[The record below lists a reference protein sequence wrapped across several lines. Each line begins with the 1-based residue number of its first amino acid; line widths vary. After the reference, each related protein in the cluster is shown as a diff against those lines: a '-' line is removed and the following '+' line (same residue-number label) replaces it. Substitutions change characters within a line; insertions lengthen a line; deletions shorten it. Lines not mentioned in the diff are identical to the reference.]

1 MSKKKEFKFE
11 FSLEVLNHLGR
22 GLYRSFATVI
32 AEAISNAWDAEA
44 TQVDITINDKSLI
57 VVDNGKGMD
66 NTDFQDKFLKVGYSR
81 REDKSNKSKRNVI
94 GRKGIGKLAMLSISE
109 KVTIVS
115 KKSKSEITGGRINN
129 IKLDNEIKRDGH
141 YSLESLTTKE
151 LKEMLWSSSKKTGTK
166 IVFEKIRTNLNS
178 EDIIRKYLATQFN
191 FMFSMKKGDS
201 FTIKVNDKA
210 VTMEDLRELNEN
222 TQFIWYIG
230 KKDKRFGDRF
240 KNLDKER
247 VIKDTHLQF
256 EGKTIQIKGF
266 VSSVRNASQLLL
278 RGSKGDFR
286 ASVNLFTNG
295 RLRQESLF
303 DEIKKKTLTE
313 EYLYGEIHVDG
324 FEDKKTDRFT
334 SSREGIIKDDPLYQ
348 KFLKEL
354 DKMLV
359 VIIQDWTPWRKELKE
374 EGDIDQD
381 KRPGYEVRMEESRN
395 RREKDFR
402 NKIKECIVDP
412 KAKQKLQDKL
422 KELSYKNTLVY
433 QDLFIL
439 ENIFR
444 EYIKLKNV
452 KEEDLD
458 DTIEEEKEIKKVIN
472 ELRNLR
478 NTDEERHALKGK
490 IVKEEHYLNYLYLF
504 HLGDVIDCKINKV
517 NKQKKAYRKGL
528 ELDTKEISP
537 VRNAVMHTVEIT
549 EDVVKWDKI
558 KNVINYIER
567 LKEKIDRQKQSKKK
581 KNQ

>member
-1 MSKKKEFKFE
+1 MTNKKEFRFE

-32 AEAISNAWDAEA
+32 AEAVSNAWDAEA
-44 TQVDITINDKSLI
+44 TQVDININDNNL
-57 VVDNGKGMD
+57 VVTDNGKGMD
-66 NTDFQDKFLKVGYSR
+66 ATDFQERFLKVGYSR

-115 KKSKSEITGGRINN
+115 KKHKSEITGGRINN
-129 IKLDNEIKRDGH
+129 TKLDDEIKKDGN
-141 YSLESLTTKE
+141 YSLEALTTNKMNE
-151 LKEMLWSSSKKTGTK
+151 LLWRSTNKTGTR
-166 IVFEKIRTNLNS
+166 IIFEKIRTNLHS

-191 FMFSMKKGDS
+191 FIFSMKKGDS
-201 FTIKVNDKA
+201 FAIMVNGKA
-210 VTMEDLRELNEN
+210 VTMDDLKELNEN

-240 KNLDKER
+240 KNLDRGK
-247 VIKDTHLQF
+247 VIKDTDLTFQ
-256 EGKTIQIKGF
+256 GKTIRIKGF
-266 VSSVRNASQLLL
+266 VSSVSKSSQLLL

-295 RLRQESLF
+295 RLRQENLF
-303 DEIKKKTLTE
+303 DEITKKTVTE
-313 EYLYGEIHVDG
+313 EYLYGEVHVDG

-348 KFLKEL
+348 QFLTEL
-354 DKMLV
+354 DKILK
-359 VIIQDWTPWRKELKE
+359 VIIQDWTPWRNELKQ
-374 EGDIDQD
+374 EGDIEQD
-381 KRPGYEVRMEESRN
+381 RRPGHEVRMEESRN
-395 RREKDFR
+395 RRTRDFKD
-402 NKIKECIVDP
+402 KISESIEDP
-412 KAKQKLQDKL
+412 KAKKRLQDKL
-422 KELSYKNTLVY
+422 KELSHKNALVY

-444 EYIKLKNV
+444 EYIKLKNI

-458 DTIEEEKEIKKVIN
+458 DTIEEEKEIKRVIKG
-472 ELRNLR
+472 LRDAR
-478 NTDEERHALKGK
+478 KSDEERHALKGK
-490 IVKEEHYLNYLYLF
+490 IVEVEHYLNYLFLF
-504 HLGDVIDCKINKV
+504 HLGDIIDTKINRIQEK
-517 NKQKKAYRKGL
+517 KKAHRRGL

-549 EDVVKWDKI
+549 DNVVKWDKI

-567 LKEKIDRQKQSKKK
+567 LKEKIDRQKQSVKKK
-581 KNQ
+581 RR